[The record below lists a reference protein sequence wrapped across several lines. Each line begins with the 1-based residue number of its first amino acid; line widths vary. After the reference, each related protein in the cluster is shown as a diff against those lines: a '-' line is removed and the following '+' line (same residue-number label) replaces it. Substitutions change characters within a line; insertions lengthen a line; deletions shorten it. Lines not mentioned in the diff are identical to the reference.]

1 MKSVFAPVGGSAGG
15 LCALGRLWT
24 SWLPPKADDINA
36 ENITPDIADDPDLRT
51 AYCHLKVA
59 LADPC
64 MREIILNTLRG
75 LTRAS
80 VKCVERRG

>member
-36 ENITPDIADDPDLRT
+36 ENITPDIADD
-51 AYCHLKVA
+51 
-59 LADPC
+59 
-64 MREIILNTLRG
+64 NTLRG